1 MDLNSQ
7 MNKIKVI
14 VKNIEEAEGI
24 TKITSSFA
32 SSNLTAIT
40 LELWQNININQE
52 VFFVFKETEVGIAK
66 KFEGQ
71 VSFPNVLDGKIIDLD
86 IGKILSKV
94 VMEVENLKI
103 SSIITTSAA
112 EILDLKINDYV
123 KAFIKGTEV
132 SIEEIN

>member
-7 MNKIKVI
+7 MNKIRVI
-14 VKNIEEAEGI
+14 VKSIEEVEGI

-32 SSNLTAIT
+32 SNNLTAIT
-40 LELWQNININQE
+40 LELWQNIEINQE
-52 VFFVFKETEVGIAK
+52 AFFVFKETEVAIAK

-94 VMEVENLKI
+94 VVKVENLKV
-103 SSIITTSAA
+103 SSIITTSAV
-112 EILDLKINDYV
+112 EKLNLKINDDV
-123 KAFIKGTEV
+123 KVLIKGTQI